1 MTKDH
6 HGNREHSLKAVWKK
20 KWSGWI
26 KKHKAM
32 VTVVSALT
40 VLTSF
45 IVKDALD
52 EPAKERLSA
61 IESAIR
67 DNNNEQ
73 SGLYTQLTD
82 INSNLRAVRDKLMEG
97 RPISDAEAQRLQ
109 LSAENTKALER
120 FGQNYAH
127 LVVLDQVLS
136 PAFKEKKKAFD
147 QKYQQLQS
155 TEKTDSVEGL
165 AKSVRDYQ
173 ALYDESRFLRG
184 EGVQE
189 LDKLKENTEIC
200 HRWYGGIAYVSFGLG
215 WIVGLC
221 SSLVGRKSGSTGE

>member
-1 MTKDH
+1 MHLRIKIGGLEMTKH
-6 HGNREHSLKAVWKK
+6 QENHEQSPKASWKK

-26 KKHKAM
+26 NKHKTA

-67 DNNNEQ
+67 DNNTEQ

-82 INSNLRAVRDKLMEG
+82 INSNLRAVWDKLMEG
-97 RPISDAEAQRLQ
+97 KPISDAESQRLQ

-120 FGQNYAH
+120 LGQNYAH

-136 PAFKEKKKAFD
+136 PCFQRKGK
-147 QKYQQLQS
+147 
-155 TEKTDSVEGL
+155 GL
-165 AKSVRDYQ
+165 
-173 ALYDESRFLRG
+173 
-184 EGVQE
+184 
-189 LDKLKENTEIC
+189 
-200 HRWYGGIAYVSFGLG
+200 
-215 WIVGLC
+215 
-221 SSLVGRKSGSTGE
+221 